1 MPDTTPFA
9 HIPAWSGAPVRDRDG
24 RKAGHVV
31 EVRFDEATHA
41 PVAFVLA
48 QGSRHALVPAK
59 GAVSFAG
66 FVRVPHAAQDIWGPA
81 PAVQPRPA
89 AVAA

>member
-9 HIPAWSGAPVRDRDG
+9 HVPAWAGAPVRDRDG
-24 RKAGHVV
+24 RACGQVV
-31 EVRFDEATHA
+31 EVRFDEVTHA
-41 PVAFVLA
+41 PAAFVLA
-48 QGSRHALVPAK
+48 DGSRHALVPAK

-66 FVRVPHAAQDIWGPA
+66 FVRVPYPALEIWGPA
-81 PAVQPRPA
+81 PRAQPRPA